1 MEQEKAAINLQWAYL
16 GPQNLPAG
24 PSFPLVNVIETT
36 KERLFLGEEK
46 SGSMFCDTGNLT
58 LTT

>member
-1 MEQEKAAINLQWAYL
+1 MEQAKAAINLQWAYL
-16 GPQNLPAG
+16 GPQNLPAE
-24 PSFPLVNVIETT
+24 PSFPLVNIIEKT

-46 SGSMFCDTGNLT
+46 PGSMFYDAGTLT